1 MDIIDTTIP
10 MVKISKDFDK
20 VVIFFMNF
28 WRFGQTTTV
37 WPKFAISA
45 WTFRKLQMVFCGHI
59 VAGVESP
66 HDAHFLFVK
75 GILVHA
81 SQMEA

>member
-1 MDIIDTTIP
+1 MDIIWHNESIGEDFKRFWIFYEFL
-10 MVKISKDFDK
+10 KIWS
-20 VVIFFMNF
+20 NY
-28 WRFGQTTTV
+28 G

-59 VAGVESP
+59 NCGVASP
-66 HDAHFLFVK
+66 HDVPFLFVK
-75 GILVHA
+75 GILVDA